1 MAITLTILGQA
12 NLGVTTGAP
21 ATIELNVGVPGSAGT
36 VTVGT
41 TTTGA
46 PGSDAIVENVGTATN
61 AILDF
66 TIPRGD
72 QGIQGQQGEQGE
84 QGVPGAKGDKGDT
97 GAGVA
102 AGGSTGQFL
111 SKASSDDYDTQW
123 VNVNVSGYLP
133 LEGGTMTG
141 SLNVA
146 GDYSNLFIQVTD
158 NEGPNYSRLQQDGT
172 IVSHNDGYS
181 DLTINA
187 SSGISMPSGSSI
199 NFAVT
204 EGNDLSV
211 GAWGLGVENSDGS
224 YSTVEPTSIHS
235 QVYYPASTNPDNE
248 YPAGYNTGGFNAN
261 GVGGGGDNGLNN
273 YGWGLNNSGVNGNP
287 GSDMN
292 WGLGNGS
299 VYGNQ
304 GQGDDNWSLGLS
316 GLAIKSGGT
325 EYGFNLSGLTFADG
339 TVQTTAA
346 ISFTG
351 GTITDLTVN
360 NGTGN
365 GQITIGDFNPQGL
378 SLDSIQGISGQ
389 NDHLHYGI
397 DESHYY
403 LNETMVKGGM
413 PYAQGTNPAVYWSL
427 GFDGLHFPN
436 NTTQTTAFPPAGGT
450 TSQYIDGTGGLV
462 TFPTVGTAGK
472 MTLVAYNATGATI
485 PQGSVVYISGAH
497 GNDPQISLAKA
508 DSEATSAFTI
518 AVAQSSVP
526 NNSNGTFITTGLLEG
541 FATNGF
547 GADGTPLYLSPT
559 VAGGLTATKPFAP
572 YHYVRVGT
580 VVRSHPTAGTV
591 FISIINGFQ
600 LDEMSDVASTAP
612 LNNNVLTFETSS
624 GMWKDKSVSTALGY
638 APANQT
644 LGNLTSSSTART
656 NLGLGTMAV
665 ETASNYLTTAT
676 AASVYTT
683 KANNLSDLASSSTA
697 RTNLGLSSLATAS
710 FATNA
715 ESNKG
720 TSASVALT
728 PANALWT
735 AMSPALHAT
744 TTFSVNNASTGGT
757 GGTSTGGDLGV
768 RIFTGTT
775 AASYGAVRNGALTTY
790 PTSRGT
796 SSAIDWSKIVIISG
810 TNLITPLNSVATN
823 RFLFGTTNTGQVADL
838 ANRGIGMR
846 QIGTGAIELQVHNG
860 TTLTNV
866 TSSFTPTNNTAF
878 DFMIYSDGVGNAT
891 LYIND
896 SSVAT
901 SASAPTG
908 SGATTQNYIG
918 VGSEIS
924 ANVASQT
931 FYSFGNIKTYI
942 GR

>member
-1 MAITLTILGQA
+1 MALTIVLEGQA
-12 NLGVTTGAP
+12 NLGVTTGIP
-21 ATIELNVGVPGSAGT
+21 ATITIQLGTPGPAGT
-36 VTVGT
+36 IVVGST
-41 TTTGA
+41 TTSA
-46 PGSDAIVENVGTATN
+46 PGTDASVVNVGTVSN

-66 TIPRGD
+66 TIPRGAQGVQGE
-72 QGIQGQQGEQGE
+72 QGIQGERGLKGDK
-84 QGVPGAKGDKGDT
+84 GDTGNAGAAASVSAGTTTTGSPGSSASVTNVGSTSAAVFNFTIPRGDVGATGATGAKGDKGDT
-97 GAGVA
+97 GAGVVTGGT
-102 AGGSTGQFL
+102 AGQVLAKIDGTNFN
-111 SKASSDDYDTQW
+111 TQW
-123 VNVNVSGYLP
+123 IDVNVSGYLP
-133 LEGGTMTG
+133 LEGGTMD
-141 SLNVA
+141 A
-146 GDYSNLFIQVTD
+146 GALQIFPATD
-158 NEGPNYSRLQQDGT
+158 GKDSE
-172 IVSHNDGYS
+172 I
-181 DLTINA
+181 
-187 SSGISMPSGSSI
+187 
-199 NFAVT
+199 
-204 EGNDLSV
+204 
-211 GAWGLGVENSDGS
+211 GAWGFGVENTNGD
-224 YSTVEPTSIHS
+224 YSTVEPTQIISRLYSTYNHS
-235 QVYYPASTNPDNE
+235 DPAEPLPTYQQN
-248 YPAGYNTGGFNAN
+248 ALFNAN
-261 GVGGGGDNGLNN
+261 GISSNWNDSLNGYHFGLN
-273 YGWGLNNSGVNGNP
+273 
-287 GSDMN
+287 SD
-292 WGLGNGS
+292 S
-299 VYGNQ
+299 VYGGFTDNYWSFGNYGINFADGTNQ
-304 GQGDDNWSLGLS
+304 STAGLPISGGTMNDDVSINIPRNTYNSNINYGSYQISYTEDDGIGNTLNWSVGYLGLS
-316 GLAIKSGGT
+316 ETVSNGDS
-325 EYGFNLSGLTFADG
+325 FNYTQQGMSITLSNGNSYSFNESGLTFVDG
-339 TVQTTAA
+339 SNQ
-346 ISFTG
+346 
-351 GTITDLTVN
+351 
-360 NGTGN
+360 
-365 GQITIGDFNPQGL
+365 Q
-378 SLDSIQGISGQ
+378 
-389 NDHLHYGI
+389 
-397 DESHYY
+397 
-403 LNETMVKGGM
+403 
-413 PYAQGTNPAVYWSL
+413 
-427 GFDGLHFPN
+427 
-436 NTTQTTAFPPAGGT
+436 TAFPPAGGT
-450 TSQYIDGTGGLV
+450 SAQYIDGTGALQ
-462 TFPTVGTAGK
+462 TFPSVSTAGK
-472 MTLVAYNATGATI
+472 MVTSARNNSGATI
-485 PQGSVVYISGAH
+485 TKGTVVYISGAV
-497 GNDPQISLAKA
+497 GNKPIITKA
-508 DSEATSAFTI
+508 QANSEASSKATFGFVEADI
-518 AVAQSSVP
+518 A
-526 NNSNGTFITTGLLEG
+526 NNADGNVVQIGLLENLNTQG
-541 FATNGF
+541 FT
-547 GADGTPLYLSPT
+547 DGTQIFLSPT
-559 VAGGLTATKPFAP
+559 TAGGWTSTQPFSP
-572 YHYVRVGT
+572 YHYVRLGT
-580 VVRSHPTAGTV
+580 VIRGGHPTLGSV
-591 FISIINGFQ
+591 SVSIINGFQ